1 MDLKFL
7 SFIPLCIVLCGC
19 SRAGADAAYEGLT
32 LCEAE
37 PEAQEYTAS
46 DIGDAREE
54 GISDNIISNDIYVY
68 ICGQVYTP
76 GVYGIEKGARI
87 YQVIELAGGLRDEAD
102 INSINQA
109 AECSDGEMIYIPA
122 VGEDTGHEAYGTGDA
137 RININTAD
145 AGELQEINGIGSSRA
160 QDIIS
165 YRENNG
171 KFTSVEDIMKVPGIK
186 QGMYDKIKDQIRV

>member
-1 MDLKFL
+1 MQ
-7 SFIPLCIVLCGC
+7 SE
-19 SRAGADAAYEGLT
+19 AAADPEDVPK
-32 LCEAE
+32 EAV
-37 PEAQEYTAS
+37 PV
-46 DIGDAREE
+46 
-54 GISDNIISNDIYVY
+54 NIIPDDIYVY
-68 ICGQVYTP
+68 ICGNVCEP
-76 GVYGIEKGARI
+76 GVYKVEKGSRI
-87 YQVIELAGGLRDEAD
+87 YQIVELAGGLTDEAD
-102 INSINQA
+102 INGINQA

-122 VGEDTGHEAYGTGDA
+122 VGEDAEPIVYGTDDV

-171 KFTSVEDIMKVPGIK
+171 KFSSVEDIMKVPGIK

>member
-1 MDLKFL
+1 MDLKIL

-19 SRAGADAAYEGLT
+19 SGAGTDKAYEELT
-32 LCEAE
+32 LYEQDSAIQSE
-37 PEAQEYTAS
+37 TVSDPG
-46 DIGDAREE
+46 DIGTEAV
-54 GISDNIISNDIYVY
+54 SVNIISDDIYVY
-68 ICGQVYTP
+68 ICGNVCDP
-76 GVYGIEKGARI
+76 GVYRAEKGSRI
-87 YQVIELAGGLRDEAD
+87 YQIVELAGGLTDEAD

-122 VGEDTGHEAYGTGDA
+122 VGEDPEPVVYGTNDT

-145 AGELQEINGIGSSRA
+145 AGELQEISGIGSSRA